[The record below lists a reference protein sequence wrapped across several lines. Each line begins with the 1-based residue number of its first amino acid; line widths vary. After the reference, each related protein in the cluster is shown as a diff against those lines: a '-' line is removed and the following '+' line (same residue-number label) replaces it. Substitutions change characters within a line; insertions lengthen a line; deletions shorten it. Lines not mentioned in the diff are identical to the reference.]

1 MDRKEDG
8 AALLPQRISDTIRE
22 RIFSGE
28 YAPGQ
33 KLLPIRKFA
42 EEFSVCPVTI
52 LKALE
57 ILQDEQLIERI
68 PVRGIFVSDRVKLP
82 SKTLNA
88 CFAFPG
94 TDFSPDSWSTESWGL
109 NSELY
114 RGLFAASQTLG
125 INFRFA
131 YFKENPGKSL
141 LRSQIWSLREYDF
154 VIFAGFQLPELQ
166 KASAE
171 ERLTFTLLRPAVT
184 PASPKVIRVDY
195 DRRDA
200 DEQLLEF
207 FRRSGCERA
216 AAVSIPDYP
225 VPRAEVFLENVR
237 KIGKNIAGDGKFCL
251 DREEKNPVKKLK
263 KMLSER
269 KPDFVF
275 CDFTDMIEYLYE
287 AALGLDLKIGK
298 DVIFCGIG
306 SGLAFQGMFPRM
318 SYFKIPR
325 YEIGRQ
331 IVIQAEK
338 AIREHRMTVQMPRFQ
353 VRFIEKK

>member
-1 MDRKEDG
+1 MNRNEDG
-8 AALLPQRISDTIRE
+8 SALLPQRISDTIRE

-28 YAPGQ
+28 YAPGK
-33 KLLPIRKFA
+33 KLPPIRKFA

-57 ILQDEQLIERI
+57 ILQEEQLIERI
-68 PVRGIFVSDRVKLP
+68 PVRGIFVSERVKLP
-82 SKTLNA
+82 TKTLNA

-94 TDFSPDSWSTESWGL
+94 TESAQETLSTETWGL

-131 YFKENPGKSL
+131 YFREHPGKAL
-141 LRSQIWSLREYDF
+141 LHSQICSLREYDF
-154 VIFAGFQLPELQ
+154 VIFPGFQLPELK

-171 ERLTFTLLRPAVT
+171 ERLTFSLTRPGIIL
-184 PASPKVIRVDY
+184 PSDKVIPVDY
-195 DRRDA
+195 DRVDA
-200 DEQLLEF
+200 MEQLVEF

-237 KIGKNIAGDGKFCL
+237 KIGKSIAGDGKFCL
-251 DREEKNPVKKLK
+251 DREEKNPAKKLK
-263 KMLSER
+263 KMLSEW

-275 CDFTDMIEYLYE
+275 CDYSDKINSLYE
-287 AALGLDLKIGK
+287 AAQSLDLKIGK

-331 IVIQAEK
+331 IVIQAAK
-338 AIREHRMTVQMPRFQ
+338 AIREHRMTVQLPRFQ
-353 VRFIEKK
+353 VKFIEK

>member
-1 MDRKEDG
+1 MNRKEDG

-28 YAPGQ
+28 YAPGN
-33 KLLPIRKFA
+33 KLMPIRRFA

-57 ILQDEQLIERI
+57 ILEEEQLIERI
-68 PVRGIFVSDRVKLP
+68 PVRGIFVSERVKLP

-94 TDFSPDSWSTESWGL
+94 TESAQETLSTETWGL

-131 YFKENPGKSL
+131 YFREHPGKAL

-154 VIFAGFQLPELQ
+154 VIFPGVQLPELK

-171 ERLTFTLLRPAVT
+171 ERLTFSMTRPGNVL
-184 PASPKVIRVDY
+184 PSDVIPVDY
-195 DRRDA
+195 DREDA
-200 DEQLLEF
+200 MEQLLGF
-207 FRRSGCERA
+207 FRRSGCQRA
-216 AAVSIPDYP
+216 AAVSIAGHP
-225 VPRAEVFLENVR
+225 VRRADLFLQNIR
-237 KIGKNIAGDGKFCL
+237 KTGKNVAGDGNL
-251 DREEKNPVKKLK
+251 GLSVEEKNPAGKLK
-263 KMLSER
+263 KMLAEW

-275 CDFTDMIEYLYE
+275 CDFTDMIGYLYE
-287 AALGLDLKIGK
+287 AALSLDLKIGK

-331 IVIQAEK
+331 IVIQAVK
-338 AIREHRMTVQMPRFQ
+338 AIREHRMTVQLPRFQ
-353 VRFIEKK
+353 VKFIEKK